1 MGVRLISHKKLSS
14 ERPFAL
20 VVAGVDWGYANPGVI
35 VVYGV
40 DGDGV
45 MYGLHEEYAR
55 RRHVGEWAEIA
66 QQLRNEYEIDL
77 FFCDPSEPE
86 FIAQFQRAGCNAI
99 AANNDVIAGIH
110 AVKNRLARGKNLSP
124 RLLLTPDFVQT
135 ALEFEQYEWMSN
147 REGLQ
152 DRPKKAH
159 DHALDATRYAC
170 VGVDSQFGGE
180 VAGAM
185 FDAESVM
192 IGGY

>member
-1 MGVRLISHKKLSS
+1 MRYTQH
-14 ERPFAL
+14 ERQYVL

-45 MYGLHEEYAR
+45 MVGLHEEYAR
-55 RRHVGEWAEIA
+55 RRHIEEWAEIA
-66 QQLRNEYEIDL
+66 QQLNDEFDIDY
-77 FFCDPSEPE
+77 FFCDPSRPE

-110 AVKNRLARGKNLSP
+110 AIKSRLARGKNPQP

-135 ALEFEQYEWMSN
+135 ALEFEQYEWMST
-147 REGLQ
+147 RDGLQ
-152 DRPKKAH
+152 DKPKKAH

-170 VGVDSQFGGE
+170 VGVDAQFGLD
-180 VAGAM
+180 VPGAM
-185 FDAESVM
+185 FEAESVM